1 MEMIGWLIALVV
13 FIGIEMG
20 TMALTTI
27 WFAGGALFAFLAA
40 LAGCSI
46 QIQLV
51 VFLAVS
57 FVMLIFT
64 RPFAAKFINRGT
76 VKTNAESLIG
86 RKARVTAE
94 INDSLSCGAAVI
106 GGQEW
111 TARALNEDDVISV
124 GEIVVIREIRGVKLM
139 VERLKEE
146 KKL

>member
-40 LAGCSI
+40 LAGCSV

-111 TARALNEDDVISV
+111 TARALNEDDVIPV

>member
-27 WFAGGALFAFLAA
+27 WFAGGALAAFLTA
-40 LAGCSI
+40 LAGFSI
-46 QIQLV
+46 QVQLV

-57 FVMLIFT
+57 FVMLVFT
-64 RPFAAKFINRGT
+64 RPFASKLINRGT

-94 INDSLSCGAAVI
+94 INDSLSRGAAVV

-111 TARALNEDDVISV
+111 TARALNDEDVIPV

-139 VERLKEE
+139 VERIKEE
-146 KKL
+146 KQL